1 MSYASSPAASELTCE
16 LDEPSR
22 KASLKISVVG
32 VTPEQQLFIKEAVSH
47 QFDLKFISIV
57 SLKSLVRSG
66 TLPLQGLLFFLVPAE
81 RRNALHQIEI
91 MKSIMDQQPG
101 LNMIP
106 LIFNKLQRD
115 NMRKSLV
122 SHFPVY
128 VPINFTSKTDGDLS
142 AEMHAHSLAQFSQ
155 TIEALAGSTVDSE
168 TTVTQLR
175 ELNGQMQIE
184 VAQLLKQ
191 NLRLERQL
199 ATAVGKVW
207 TEKHD
212 AGNFIQ

>member
-1 MSYASSPAASELTCE
+1 
-16 LDEPSR
+16 
-22 KASLKISVVG
+22 
-32 VTPEQQLFIKEAVSH
+32 
-47 QFDLKFISIV
+47 
-57 SLKSLVRSG
+57 
-66 TLPLQGLLFFLVPAE
+66 
-81 RRNALHQIEI
+81 

-128 VPINFTSKTDGDLS
+128 VPVNFTNKADLEFS
-142 AEMHAHSLAQFSQ
+142 AGTHAHSLAQFAE
-155 TIEALAGSTVDSE
+155 TVEALAGSALDSDI
-168 TTVTQLR
+168 TVTQLR

-184 VAQLLKQ
+184 VAQLLRQ

-199 ATAVGKVW
+199 ATAVAKASA
-207 TEKHD
+207 EKHD
-212 AGNFIQ
+212 AGNFLQ

>member
-1 MSYASSPAASELTCE
+1 MSYTLSPVASESTFE
-16 LDEPSR
+16 FDEPYR
-22 KASLKISVVG
+22 KASLKITVVG
-32 VTPEQQLFIKEAVSH
+32 VTTEQQLFIKEAISH
-47 QFDLKFISIV
+47 QFDLRFINLV

-91 MKSIMDQQPG
+91 MKLIMDQQPG

-128 VPINFTSKTDGDLS
+128 VPINFTSKTDEDL
-142 AEMHAHSLAQFSQ
+142 
-155 TIEALAGSTVDSE
+155 DC
-168 TTVTQLR
+168 
-175 ELNGQMQIE
+175 
-184 VAQLLKQ
+184 
-191 NLRLERQL
+191 
-199 ATAVGKVW
+199 
-207 TEKHD
+207 
-212 AGNFIQ
+212 

>member
-1 MSYASSPAASELTCE
+1 MSYTLSPVASESTFE
-16 LDEPSR
+16 FDEPYR
-22 KASLKISVVG
+22 KASLKITVVG
-32 VTPEQQLFIKEAVSH
+32 VTTEQQLFIKEAISH
-47 QFDLKFISIV
+47 QFDLRFINLV

-91 MKSIMDQQPG
+91 MKLIMDQQPG

-128 VPINFTSKTDGDLS
+128 VPINFTSKTDEDLDCGL
-142 AEMHAHSLAQFSQ
+142 HTHSLAQFSQ
-155 TIEALAGSTVDSE
+155 TMEALAGITLDSE

-184 VAQLLKQ
+184 VAQLLQ
-191 NLRLERQL
+191 RNLRLERQL
-199 ATAVGKVW
+199 ATAVGKMFA
-207 TEKHD
+207 EKHD
-212 AGNFIQ
+212 AGSFLQ